1 MITVTPHAAPAAENP
16 VDGLRKADGEPLEG
30 ARERAVLCNLEP
42 AKLRGVESNGMVLA
56 AEDERDV
63 GLLTPEGDAPLG
75 TQILGA
81 KGAPRS
87 ASWAGPQD

>member
-1 MITVTPHAAPAAENP
+1 
-16 VDGLRKADGEPLEG
+16 
-30 ARERAVLCNLEP
+30 
-42 AKLRGVESNGMVLA
+42 MVLA

-81 KGAPRS
+81 KGAPRLTF
-87 ASWAGPQD
+87 AEFQRFKIRVTDEGRVAFLGTDERRAVPLKVGDRFVTVDKGFPPGTRVR